1 MDQGSFSVS
10 KQSCKS
16 ETLVGWKLKVSV
28 SISQT
33 SHPQTSIPI
42 FDAFKLHKKSRV
54 FNSLR
59 PAQKET
65 RVQNVRYHYQLSAM
79 FCRCTSLNMLKL
91 RVNVFGR

>member
-42 FDAFKLHKKSRV
+42 FD
-54 FNSLR
+54 
-59 PAQKET
+59 T
-65 RVQNVRYHYQLSAM
+65 
-79 FCRCTSLNMLKL
+79 LKL
-91 RVNVFGR
+91 LKKKVACSIPSDQHKRKLVSKMLDIIY

>member
-10 KQSCKS
+10 KQSWKS

-42 FDAFKLHKKSRV
+42 FDAFKLHKKK
-54 FNSLR
+54 
-59 PAQKET
+59 A
-65 RVQNVRYHYQLSAM
+65 RVQ
-79 FCRCTSLNMLKL
+79 FPPTSTKGNSCPKC
-91 RVNVFGR
+91 